1 MPPDMLIGL
10 SLSGLLI
17 LLFNQSPKPRPEKP
31 SRKTIATVVLSASS
45 GEIEIVKDSQGANS
59 KKS

>member
-1 MPPDMLIGL
+1 MSPDMLIGL

-17 LLFNQSPKPRPEKP
+17 LLCNQSPAPKSDKPAK
-31 SRKTIATVVLSASS
+31 KTIATLVLSGSS
-45 GEIEIVKDSQGANS
+45 GEIEIIKDSQSNNS

>member
-17 LLFNQSPKPRPEKP
+17 LLFNQSPTPKPDKP
-31 SRKTIATVVLSASS
+31 TRKPIATVVLSGSS
-45 GEIEIVKDSQGANS
+45 GEIEIIKESKGANS

>member
-1 MPPDMLIGL
+1 MSPDMLIGL

-17 LLFNQSPKPRPEKP
+17 LLFNQSPPPKSDKPGKRP
-31 SRKTIATVVLSASS
+31 IATVVLSSSS
-45 GEIEIVKDSQGANS
+45 GEIEIVKDSQSGGS